1 MAASRIRLSS
11 IGGNG
16 FKMLLISLFAMFGTA
31 GLSLLAVQ
39 FHVWR
44 VARRTGTVSSN
55 CRQLLVLGL
64 QLEQGRCSEGFRHRL
79 QRAKQLLESGTGEAI
94 YILGGVTSADGP
106 SEAAAGRDYLLEQ
119 GCEDARIFLEER
131 SRHTLENLQQVRS
144 LLGDELDF
152 TLITSRYH
160 LARSAAMAR
169 AMGLQPRL
177 CAAENALQLSPS
189 VVSRLILEGFL
200 LHWYY
205 SGYYWAHLVGDSK
218 SLERIR

>member
-16 FKMLLISLFAMFGTA
+16 FKMLLISLLAMVGSG

-44 VARRTGTVSSN
+44 VARRTGTSTRA
-55 CRQLLVLGL
+55 CRQLLVLGQQL
-64 QLEQGRCSEGFRHRL
+64 QQGECSEEFRQRL
-79 QRAKQLLESGTGEAI
+79 QRARQLLESGTGEAV
-94 YILGGVTSADGP
+94 YILGGVTCEGSP
-106 SEAAAGRDYLLEQ
+106 SEAAAGRDYLMAQ
-119 GCEDARIFLEER
+119 GCDAQSVFLEER
-131 SRHTLENLQQVRS
+131 SRHTLENLQQVRQM
-144 LLGDELDF
+144 LGDELDCAI
-152 TLITSRYH
+152 ITSRYH

-169 AMGLQPRL
+169 SMGLSPSL
-177 CAAENALQLSPS
+177 CAAETSLQLRPP
-189 VVSRLILEGFL
+189 VITRLLVEGFL

-205 SGYYWAHLVGDSK
+205 SGYYWAHLVRDQK

>member
-1 MAASRIRLSS
+1 MASSRIRLSS

-16 FKMLLISLFAMFGTA
+16 FKMLLVSLLAMVGTA

-44 VARRTGTVSSN
+44 VAKRTATTTDA

-64 QLEQGRCSEGFRHRL
+64 QLQRGQCSEGFRQRL
-79 QRAKQLLESGTGEAI
+79 QRGHRLLESGSGEAL

-106 SEAAAGRDYLLEQ
+106 SEAAAGRDYLLSQ
-119 GCEDARIFLEER
+119 GCDSDRLFLEER
-131 SRHTLENLQQVRS
+131 SRHTLENLQQVRNM
-144 LLGDELDF
+144 LGDQLDC
-152 TLITSRYH
+152 TIITSRYH

-169 AMGLQPRL
+169 AMGLNPGY
-177 CAAENALQLSPS
+177 CAAEDSLQLTPP
-189 VVSRLILEGFL
+189 VITRLLMEAFL

-205 SGYYWAHLVGDSK
+205 SGYYWARLVGDRK
-218 SLERIR
+218 SLDRIS